1 MILIGL
7 PLAAGLALW
16 AGGAQAIAEY
26 RVRSGLQEAGIG
38 EKTSHCMARRMVKR
52 LTYLQLYKLQSFEGE
67 KRGPGDYIKAVR
79 RVGDGEVIAVTA
91 SSAALCASGLAR

>member
-1 MILIGL
+1 MIGL

-16 AGGAQAIAEY
+16 GGGAQAIAEY

-38 EKTSHCMARRMVKR
+38 EKTSNCMARRMVKR
-52 LTYLQLYKLQSFEGE
+52 LTYVQLWKLQSFEGE
-67 KRGPGDYIKAVR
+67 KHSLGDYIEAVK
-79 RVGDGEVIAVTA
+79 RVGDGKVIAVTA

>member
-1 MILIGL
+1 MAIGL

-38 EKTSHCMARRMVKR
+38 AKTSRCMARRMVKR
-52 LTYLQLYKLQSFEGE
+52 LSIPQLFKLQALEGD
-67 KRGPGDYIKAVR
+67 KRNLGDYIKAVR
-79 RVGDGEVIAVTA
+79 AVGDGEVIAVTA